1 MVAALAVV
9 GLAPGAA
16 AQEAGQEDAGGTA
29 NGFADVTGGV
39 HKPAID
45 ALAERGVFDGTECAE
60 DMFCP
65 GEEMKR
71 WTMAV
76 WLVRVLDEAEPP
88 AATESRFADVDAD
101 NRWLPHIERLAELEV
116 TQGCLADPLRFCP
129 DQPVSRAQMATFLV
143 RAFDLEAADP
153 AGFADTGGSF
163 HKANIDALAAARI
176 TVGCLTDPLRYCPDK
191 PVSRAATATFLARA
205 LGLIEIPEPV
215 DAADTADTA
224 DPDDDTTDTA
234 DDTTDTTDT
243 TDDPADTADADAEGT
258 GEDGSGEPAPT
269 LITTVVTGGYHSC
282 ALLSYG
288 TIICWG
294 DNHFEQSVRA
304 EGRFSAVTAGTFHT
318 CGIRTDG
325 TVLCWGNNNDSQG
338 EYVGQAA
345 APTGTFTA
353 VSAGNEHTCGI
364 RTDGTVECWG
374 NNNYGQSSGPEGG
387 FTAVDA
393 GVWHTCGIRTDGT
406 VECWGNDALG
416 QSSAPEGGFTA
427 VTTAWGHSCGIRT
440 DGTVECWGLDNHVQ
454 DAAPAGTFT
463 TVRTNDTHTCGLRTD
478 GTVECWGSNDD
489 FRGDFSGQAT
499 APAGTFR
506 TVDVGAL
513 HSCGLRTGGT
523 VECWGFNEHGQT
535 IGPGWISTVELGAS
549 VCRPYGPPLPHHTAG
564 FPLPG
569 WVVPSIGT
577 MRVAVLFVDF
587 PDAVA
592 THSTEVEAALGL
604 PYAEAY
610 LEAASYGQ
618 LDVEFVALHRWLRAE
633 NNYDHYAQPG
643 ALEDARVVIDSEAVR
658 LADPSF
664 DFTGFHAAMTVLPSS
679 HFGGGENYPYGL
691 RTNEG
696 PVGPVSRVNTLA
708 VDEPRGPF
716 RWGDVAAHELM
727 HGLGLTDHY
736 PYDDSLH
743 EPLEPSGV
751 EAVVRSNFGLM
762 GLTAVFRA
770 RAADRRHRIDW
781 VYPNGARSTSYTE
794 TLGADEMLAWSRWQV
809 GWLDESQVRCIDTPN
824 ARVRLAPVADP
835 DPGAGVAMAVVP
847 LSETEM
853 LVIESRRQIGYDAM
867 EEERFPN
874 GVVAS
879 VPRLAVEGVLIYTVD
894 ASRLTGQLPVRLAG
908 DSGNG
913 QVDAYPILTRGERAF
928 VAGYTIGVV
937 AADGGTHIVQI
948 IKGRR

>member
-1 MVAALAVV
+1 MVRRLGVVAVV
-9 GLAPGAA
+9 VAVAIAGLAPVAA
-16 AQEAGQEDAGGTA
+16 AQPADTEPARTVQAAD
-29 NGFADVTGGV
+29 GFEDVTGGV

-45 ALAERGVFDGTECAE
+45 ALNARGLFDGTECAE

-65 GEEMKR
+65 GDEMKR

-88 AATESRFADVDAD
+88 AATESSFADVEPD

-116 TQGCLADPLRFCP
+116 TTGCLVDPLRFCP
-129 DQPVSRAQMATFLV
+129 DRSVDRAEMATFLE
-143 RAFDLEAADP
+143 RAFDLEPADP
-153 AGFADTGGSF
+153 AGFADTAGNF
-163 HKANIDALAAARI
+163 HEANIDALAAARI
-176 TVGCLTDPLRYCPDK
+176 TAGCASEPRRYCPDQ
-191 PVSRAATATFLARA
+191 PVTRAEMATFLARA
-205 LGLIEIPEPV
+205 LGLVEIPAP
-215 DAADTADTA
+215 
-224 DPDDDTTDTA
+224 A
-234 DDTTDTTDT
+234 DDAEPE
-243 TDDPADTADADAEGT
+243 DDAAEGT
-258 GEDGSGEPAPT
+258 GADGSEPAPT
-269 LITTVVTGGYHSC
+269 VITTVVTGGYHSC

-288 TIICWG
+288 AILCWG
-294 DNHFEQSVRA
+294 DNYYGQSVRA
-304 EGRFSAVTAGTFHT
+304 EGPFTAITAGTFHT

-325 TVLCWGNNNDSQG
+325 TVNCWGSNNDSQD
-338 EYVGQAA
+338 EYVGQAD
-345 APTGTFTA
+345 APGGTFTA

-374 NNNYGQSSGPEGG
+374 NDQHDQATAPAGT

-393 GVWHTCGIRTDGT
+393 GSSHTCGLRTDGT
-406 VECWGNDALG
+406 VNCWGNNALG

-427 VTTAWGHSCGIRT
+427 VTTAWGHSCGLRT
-440 DGTVECWGLDNHVQ
+440 DGTVECWGSNNDFSGNFAGQ
-454 DAAPAGTFT
+454 ATAPAGTFS
-463 TVRTNDTHTCGLRTD
+463 TVRTADTHTCGVRTD

-489 FRGDFSGQAT
+489 FMGDFAGQAT
-499 APAGTFR
+499 APAGTFS

-513 HSCGLRTGGT
+513 HSCGLRTDGT
-523 VECWGFNEHGQT
+523 VNCWGFNDHGQT
-535 IGPGWISTVELGAS
+535 NGPGRFSTIALGSS
-549 VCRPYGPPLPHHTAG
+549 VCRPYGASSYHTAG

-569 WVVPSIGT
+569 WAVPSIGT

-610 LEAASYGQ
+610 LEAASYGR

-633 NNYDHYAQPG
+633 NNYDHYASPG
-643 ALEDARVVIDSEAVR
+643 ALDSARVVVDAEAVR

-664 DFTGFHAAMTVLPSS
+664 DFTGFDAAMTVLPSS
-679 HFGGGENYPYGL
+679 HFGGGENDFAGL
-691 RTNEG
+691 RTDEG
-696 PVGPVSRVNTLA
+696 PVGPVSRVNTFA
-708 VDEPRGPF
+708 IDEPRGPLT
-716 RWGDVAAHELM
+716 WGDVAAHELM

-736 PYDDSLH
+736 PYDSSVH
-743 EPLEPSGV
+743 QPLEPSGS
-751 EAVVRSNFGLM
+751 ETVVRSKFGLM

-781 VYPNGARSTSYTE
+781 TYPNGSISTSYTE
-794 TLGADEMLAWSRWQV
+794 LLDAAEMLAWSRWQL
-809 GWLDESQVRCIDTPN
+809 GWLDESQVRCIDTPA
-824 ARVRLAPVADP
+824 ARVRLSPVA

-853 LVIESRRQIGYDAM
+853 LVIESRRRIGYDAV
-867 EEERFPN
+867 EQERFPN

-894 ASRLTGQLPVRLAG
+894 ASRLTGELPIRLAG

-913 QVDAYPILTRGERAF
+913 QIDAYPILARGERAF

-937 AADGGTHIVQI
+937 AADGDTHVVQI
-948 IKGRR
+948 TKGRP

>member
-1 MVAALAVV
+1 M
-9 GLAPGAA
+9 
-16 AQEAGQEDAGGTA
+16 
-29 NGFADVTGGV
+29 TGGV

-45 ALAERGVFDGTECAE
+45 ALAELSLFDGTECGQ

-65 GEEMKR
+65 GDEMKR
-71 WTMAV
+71 WTAAV

-88 AATESRFADVDAD
+88 AATESSFADVDAD
-101 NRWLPHIERLAELEV
+101 HRWLPHIERLAELEV
-116 TQGCLADPLRFCP
+116 TEGCRKEPLRFCP
-129 DQPVSRAQMATFLV
+129 DRSVNRAQMATFLV
-143 RAFDLEAADP
+143 RAFDLEPADP
-153 AGFADTGGSF
+153 AGFDDTAGNTHEAS
-163 HKANIDALAAARI
+163 IDALAAARI
-176 TVGCLTDPLRYCPDK
+176 TVGCQSDPLHYCPDK
-191 PVSRAATATFLARA
+191 PVTRAQMATFLARA
-205 LGLIEIPEPV
+205 LGLVEIP
-215 DAADTADTA
+215 
-224 DPDDDTTDTA
+224 DPDDD
-234 DDTTDTTDT
+234 
-243 TDDPADTADADAEGT
+243 ADADEEATED
-258 GEDGSGEPAPT
+258 DGSEPART

-288 TIICWG
+288 AIVCWG
-294 DNHFEQSVRA
+294 DNYYGQTTRA
-304 EGRFSAVTAGTFHT
+304 AGSFTAVTAGTFHT

-325 TVLCWGNNNDSQG
+325 TVTCWGSNNDSQD
-338 EYVGQAA
+338 EYVGQAD
-345 APTGTFTA
+345 APAGTFTA
-353 VSAGNEHTCGI
+353 VSAGTEHTCGI

-374 NNNYGQSSGPEGG
+374 NNARGQSSAPEGG

-393 GVWHTCGIRTDGT
+393 GTAHTCGIRTDGT
-406 VECWGNDALG
+406 VECWGNNARG
-416 QSSAPEGGFTA
+416 QSSAPEGSFSSVTA
-427 VTTAWGHSCGIRT
+427 AWGHSCGVRT
-440 DGTVECWGLDNHVQ
+440 DGTVECWGSNDDFRGDFSGH
-454 DAAPAGTFT
+454 ATAPEGTFS
-463 TVRTNDTHTCGLRTD
+463 TVRANDTHTCGLRTD

-489 FRGDFSGQAT
+489 FRGDLAGQAT
-499 APAGTFR
+499 APAGTFS

-513 HSCGLRTGGT
+513 HSCGLHTDGT
-523 VECWGFNEHGQT
+523 VECWGFNDHGQT
-535 IGPGWISTVELGAS
+535 SGPGRIGTVELGS
-549 VCRPYGPPLPHHTAG
+549 SMCRPYGPPSPHHTAG

-569 WVVPSIGT
+569 WTVPSIGT

-610 LEAASYGQ
+610 LEAVSYGR

-633 NNYDHYAQPG
+633 NNYDHYAAPG
-643 ALEDARVVIDSEAVR
+643 ALGDPRVVIDSEAVS

-679 HFGGGENYPYGL
+679 HFGGGENDFAGL
-691 RTNEG
+691 LTDEG
-696 PVGPVSRVNTLA
+696 RVGPVSRVNTFPS
-708 VDEPRGPF
+708 DEPRGPV

-736 PYDDSLH
+736 PYDGSLH
-743 EPLEPSGV
+743 QLPEPSGS

-770 RAADRRHRIDW
+770 RAEDRRHRVDW
-781 VYPNGARSTSYTE
+781 VYPNGARATSYTE
-794 TLGADEMLAWSRWQV
+794 LLNAVEMLAWSRWQV
-809 GWLDESQVRCIDTPN
+809 GWLDESQVRCIDTPD
-824 ARVRLAPVADP
+824 ARVRLGPVA

-853 LVIESRRQIGYDAM
+853 LVIESRRHIGYDAV

-879 VPRLAVEGVLIYTVD
+879 VPKLAFEGVLIYTVD

-913 QVDAYPILTRGERAF
+913 QVDAYPILVRGERAF

-937 AADGGTHIVQI
+937 SDDGRTHTVEI
-948 IKGRR
+948 IKGRP